1 MRGENMNS
9 SEAFDLIYSL
19 LEQHSHN
26 NYYIDFSSLTFP
38 NEDYFELEAFL
49 DKYYKQDFSNKIK
62 FIVLSIIYHYQTNI
76 FLDSDVAN
84 ALYPNLVNKDIRNIG
99 LEELASIIDKMILEN
114 YSALNI
120 LFSNGDT
127 TSLLRIEDGYD
138 TYIFNLPDK
147 EKTKIKELID
157 HQGLFLKRMNNNNWT
172 NIK

>member
-1 MRGENMNS
+1 MNS
-9 SEAFDLIYSL
+9 KEAFDIIYNL
-19 LEQHSHN
+19 LEQQSQN

-38 NEDYFELEAFL
+38 NEDYFELEEFL
-49 DKYYKQDFSNKIK
+49 DKHYKKDFSKKIK
-62 FIVLSIIYHYQTNI
+62 FIVLSIIFHYKASI
-76 FLDSDVAN
+76 FLDNDVAK
-84 ALYPNLVNKDIRNIG
+84 ALYPNLANKDIRNID
-99 LEELASIIDKMILEN
+99 LEELTSIIDKMILEN

-157 HQGLFLKRMNNNNWT
+157 HQGLFLRNRT
-172 NIK
+172 EI